1 MKFIGAKLF
10 PKQQEIV
17 NAITGTPVVQK
28 SVAWHLVNCSRQFGK
43 SFMLK
48 QLLLYYAINEPN
60 SKVLFVSM
68 THQQAGKVFNEIL
81 RAIKKSPL
89 VAEKNA
95 VEHSLI
101 LVNGSEIYI
110 RSYQRCDFI
119 RGLSANTLIID
130 EAAFIREED
139 FQAVL
144 RPTLSTAGK
153 RAILFSTPRG
163 KNYFYD
169 MCMRGESVEWPM
181 YRYYHATYRDNPIA
195 NLSEIDDAKK
205 TLPDKIFRSEYE
217 AEFVSGSL
225 SVFTNVDRCVY
236 SGVRRPSGVCIAGL
250 DIGRQDDS
258 TALTIMSGD
267 TVVLQRTWR
276 QNTWSNIINEV
287 VKCLKEYQ
295 VKTVHVE
302 INGVGDPVFEMLQ
315 QACSVQ
321 RCSTGITPWL
331 TSNTSKQNAVEKLIN
346 DFNEGAIH
354 IPDDKELRLQ
364 LDNFEAEYSTKSHS
378 IKYGGRYP
386 IHDDRVMSLAICNYN
401 RLNAPT
407 CSYHISG
414 TSSRNIRHN

>member
-17 NAITGTPVVQK
+17 NSIINTPVVDRAV
-28 SVAWHLVNCSRQFGK
+28 SWHLVNCSRQFGK

-81 RAIKKSPL
+81 RAIRESPL

-110 RSYQRCDFI
+110 RSYQRCEFI
-119 RGLSANTLIID
+119 RGLTANTLIID

-144 RPTLSTAGK
+144 RPTLATGGR

-163 KNYFYD
+163 KNFFYD
-169 MCMRGESVEWPM
+169 MCMRGNSVEWPL
-181 YRYYHATYRDNPIA
+181 YRYYYATYRENPIA
-195 NLSEIDDAKK
+195 NLSEIEDAKK

-225 SVFTNVDRCVY
+225 SVFTNVEKCIYTGIRQ
-236 SGVRRPSGVCIAGL
+236 PTGVCIAGL

-267 TVVLQRTWR
+267 TVVLQKTWR
-276 QNTWSNIINEV
+276 KDTWSNIINDV
-287 VKCLKEYQ
+287 VKQLKSYQ
-295 VKTVHVE
+295 VRTAWVE
-302 INGVGDPVFEMLQ
+302 INGIGDPVFEMLQ
-315 QACSVQ
+315 KSCGSL
-321 RCSTGITPWL
+321 RCSTELQSWL

-386 IHDDRVMSLAICNYN
+386 VHDDRVLSLAICNYN
-401 RLNAPT
+401 RINAPT
-407 CSYHISG
+407 CSYHIST
-414 TSSRNIRHN
+414 TSGGRLRRN